1 MGEERDMVI
10 GEQRTDNAVGLYLD
24 LLKKALTNTIY
35 AAEPFEESEAAFV
48 RGFIDHYIQGP
59 AVSMLP
65 LARFDNLQFCVDDV
79 VKNGVPGDLIET
91 GVWRGGATIFMRAIL
106 KARGVTDRLV
116 WVADSFEG
124 LPEPDAGRFP
134 IEAETHN
141 GALMTKVYGR
151 FAADL
156 EAVKSNF
163 RAYGL
168 LDGQIRFL
176 KGWFKD
182 TLPSAPISALAI
194 MRLDGDYYES
204 TMDALTN
211 LYDSCRLAA
220 MRSLTTTPRT
230 PGPTA
235 GRQSTSF
242 VTIIGSMTR

>member
-1 MGEERDMVI
+1 MMG
-10 GEQRTDNAVGLYLD
+10 AVGLYLD
-24 LLKKALTNTIY
+24 LLKKALRRTVYTVE
-35 AAEPFEESEAAFV
+35 ASEEAKRRSPEETFITSNGLRF
-48 RGFIDHYIQGP
+48 RGCRWRGP
-59 AVSMLP
+59 II
-65 LARFDNLQFCVDDV
+65 FQFCIDDG
-79 VKNGVPGDLIET
+79 VKSAVAGELIEI
-91 GVWRGGATIFMRAIL
+91 GVSRGGATIFMRAIL
-106 KARGVTDRLV
+106 KTRGVTDRLV

-182 TLPSAPISALAI
+182 TLPSAPISALAV
-194 MRLDGDYYES
+194 MGLDGDYYES
-204 TMDALTN
+204 TMDAVTN
-211 LYDSCRLAA
+211 DKLSVGGYAIS
-220 MRSLTTTPRT
+220 
-230 PGPTA
+230 
-235 GRQSTSF
+235 
-242 VTIIGSMTR
+242 